1 LARQLAA
8 EEGIR
13 WIAADA
19 TAALLGRAGDGV
31 SYFIDVRSESEFE
44 SGHLPQSFN
53 VPGGQAVQRTD
64 DFVAV
69 RNARI
74 VFISAESARAV
85 MAAYWYQQM
94 GFSNVYVLQGGLRA
108 WVDSGA
114 KLELGPLR
122 DEPLGLEAAKQAAH
136 YVDAKALL
144 GKNHGSALILD
155 VGTSAEHEIA
165 HVPGARWISRGW
177 IDIKLPELFPDRT
190 QPMLLTCPD
199 GQNSVFAAQTLK
211 DLGYVNVSV
220 LNDGV
225 RGWSAAGLDTEKGL
239 EGHLV
244 EPNDVV
250 VSPSI
255 RGNKEDM
262 QRYLDWEL
270 KLHS

>member
-1 LARQLAA
+1 
-8 EEGIR
+8 
-13 WIAADA
+13 
-19 TAALLGRAGDGV
+19 
-31 SYFIDVRSESEFE
+31 
-44 SGHLPQSFN
+44 LPQSFN